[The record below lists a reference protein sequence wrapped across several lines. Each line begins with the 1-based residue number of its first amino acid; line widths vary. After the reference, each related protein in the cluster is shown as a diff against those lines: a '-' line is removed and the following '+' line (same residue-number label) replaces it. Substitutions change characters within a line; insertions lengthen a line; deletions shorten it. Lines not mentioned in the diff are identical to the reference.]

1 MMNRTKY
8 LFLMIVCAG
17 LIGGAVLNG
26 AAQTNRVL
34 VSGKQTLKQS
44 DVNDLID
51 FYQWVFET
59 EFSDDERNR
68 FQKYTVNEFRND
80 PNSSRATID
89 DIVNTFPQLIAA
101 DSAVQREAR
110 QRFLAAFLPEARKN
124 SDENSRMLVG
134 IYEAAHGGKSSN
146 YASRNSDED
155 SKVADNNSND
165 ANDENTG
172 GGDVSDLTGKWVW
185 ARTGSTTWTGS
196 GVYAGGNGSRFTYE
210 FAPNGRV
217 QYTGIM
223 NVMQGGC
230 SQQVFQSIEGRASLS
245 GDTLTINW
253 SPEKFTRDFSC
264 DRANNYTKTRPA
276 RTEVDKVRFKT
287 DSTGQKQLCLTE
299 KEETCF
305 SSAR

>member
-1 MMNRTKY
+1 MINRIKT
-8 LFLMIVCAG
+8 LFLMIICVG
-17 LIGGAVLNG
+17 LIGGAVLKT
-26 AAQTNRVL
+26 AAQTGNRVL
-34 VSGKQTLKQS
+34 VSGKQTLRQS

-51 FYQWVFET
+51 FYQWVFEA
-59 EFSDDERNR
+59 EFSDSERDR
-68 FQKYTVNEFRND
+68 FQKYTVAEFRND
-80 PNSSRATID
+80 PNSSRNTID

-101 DSAVQREAR
+101 DNAVQKEAR
-110 QRFLAAFLPEARKN
+110 KRFLAAFLPEARKN
-124 SDENSRMLVG
+124 SDENSRMLIG
-134 IYEAAHGGKSSN
+134 IYEAAHGGSKNSN

-155 SKVADNNSND
+155 SNVSNDNSND
-165 ANDENTG
+165 ENAG
-172 GGDVSDLTGKWVW
+172 GGDLSDLTGKWVW
-185 ARTGSTTWTGS
+185 SRTGSTTWSNS

-210 FAPNGRV
+210 FSPNGRV

-299 KEETCF
+299 KGETCF
-305 SSAR
+305 SPAR